1 MDVDGRWWWQGP
13 EGEEKITRQRHLTG
27 STIFLVQM
35 NWKIECG
42 FYLGPVLN
50 LVDSEINFKWCFQFC
65 FVLFWILGYQCKN
78 WHKTAGDFEQSWD
91 SLCHI
96 QKRAGTTL
104 ASWWFRKGKQRTF
117 SWRKASKSTG
127 ICHSLVSSCGC
138 NVTRG
143 LSLLPPCLPR
153 HDGLY
158 LQTGSQ
164 IILHRGILN
173 RQKGNEIPCSMH
185 WAASQRNEYWI

>member
-1 MDVDGRWWWQGP
+1 MAGDGAGGQRGGET
-13 EGEEKITRQRHLTG
+13 EGEGKITRQRHLTG
-27 STIFLVQM
+27 STISLVQM
-35 NWKIECG
+35 NWKMECG
-42 FYLGPVLN
+42 FYLEPVLN
-50 LVDSEINFKWCFQFC
+50 LVDSEINSKWCSQFY
-65 FVLFWILGYQCKN
+65 FVLFWIWGYQCKN
-78 WHKTAGDFEQSWD
+78 WHKTH

-117 SWRKASKSTG
+117 SCRKASDSTG

-138 NVTRG
+138 NATRG
-143 LSLLPPCLPR
+143 LRLLPPCLPR

-164 IILHRGILN
+164 ITLHRGILN
-173 RQKGNEIPCSMH
+173 RQKGNEIPCNMH